1 MDQERSQLVEEL
13 KIRVRHGSRV
23 GKAVVQLLCDLSRD
37 ERALRDF
44 LGLPLS
50 QSGDVSLGA
59 GKLVK
64 LSGLQGHVYASDFM
78 AINLPSTSV
87 LTNLQMD

>member
-1 MDQERSQLVEEL
+1 MEEL
-13 KIRVRHGSRV
+13 KSRVRRGSRV
-23 GKAVVQLLCDLSRD
+23 GKAVVQLLCDLSGD
-37 ERALRDF
+37 EGALRDF

-50 QSGDVSLGA
+50 QSGDASLGA
-59 GKLVK
+59 GKVVK

-87 LTNLQMD
+87 LTNLKMY

>member
-1 MDQERSQLVEEL
+1 MEEL

-23 GKAVVQLLCDLSRD
+23 GKAVVQFLCNLSRD
-37 ERALRDF
+37 EGALRDF

-50 QSGDVSLGA
+50 QSGDVSFGA
-59 GKLVK
+59 GNLVK
-64 LSGLQGHVYASDFM
+64 LSGLQGHMYASDFM
-78 AINLPSTSV
+78 ATHLPSTSV